1 MVQIACFQGMGSLR
15 RTYVRVREWRTL
27 GQCDA
32 TGTTDIPN
40 PGQAQGHAKML
51 VGRGLYNKVDRF
63 LLGKCVEGKPRSGD
77 A

>member
-1 MVQIACFQGMGSLR
+1 VWTKSACFQGTGPLH
-15 RTYVRVREWRTL
+15 RTYVRVREWGAL
-27 GQCDA
+27 GLCAA

-51 VGRGLYNKVDRF
+51 VGRGLYNKSAGSCLENV
-63 LLGKCVEGKPRSGD
+63 LKGKPRGD